1 MPGALAAGQLVDDRY
16 ALEEAL
22 DEDALGTVWR
32 ALDRGLGRHV
42 SVRDV
47 AFAGE
52 EWRDDETHRRQA
64 LETARLAIRLDHPG
78 AVHVYDAFLDGDRLV
93 VVTELVKG
101 RPLAS
106 VVARKGPLPAK
117 RVAAMGLELL
127 EPLVAA
133 HAIGV
138 VHGAVTPSAVLIPER
153 GRFLLT
159 GFGLA
164 PRFLDATSTAWVLR
178 VGTPACVAPEQ
189 ASHRG
194 SSPASDLWSLGATLY
209 HAVEGTHAF
218 GGETPGDVLDAIVDG
233 TLRPPRRAGRLLPLL
248 AQLLDKDPEGR
259 PAPEAIRQQLTEIAG
274 VHPPSS
280 PTDGPEEVEAEQ
292 PPVVAKRRIRR
303 GRRSTAETEAPNGA
317 VGDRQDGEDGED
329 GEAAT
334 TVGERD
340 WDALVTSA
348 APTASDEPE
357 LMWRDWMPADGVDAS
372 DEWLPPSP
380 RPEPPAD
387 EPPADEER
395 ATPAPVATPA
405 ADAAES
411 GRAAEATEAET
422 EAEAEPEAE
431 PRRFR
436 STPSWPPPP
445 RRRWGIAILSFV
457 VVVVTVAL
465 LVTDG
470 RIGRNRAQEEAAGR
484 SGQERPVLATDPESV
499 PRDWITYRNTSV
511 DFGLSY
517 PPGWTLREEGQTV
530 TVRDPGT
537 GTQLRMDY
545 SSPPGPD
552 PEETWA
558 ELERSFAG
566 QHPDDYRRLQLSPA
580 TYLGHRAAL
589 WEFTYAD
596 GNAAKHAVDLGF
608 VTKKYRFALFFE
620 SPADQW
626 QAMLPTFRA
635 FLSSVTAPK

>member
-1 MPGALAAGQLVDDRY
+1 MPGALAAGQLVDERY

-47 AFAGE
+47 AFAGDG
-52 EWRDDETHRRQA
+52 WRDDETQRRQA
-64 LETARLAIRLDHPG
+64 LEAARMAIRLDHPG

-106 VVARKGPLPAK
+106 VVARKGALHVK

-133 HAIGV
+133 HAIGL
-138 VHGAVTPSAVLIPER
+138 VHAAVTPSAVLIPER

-164 PRFLDATSTAWVLR
+164 PRFVDATSTAWALR

-194 SSPASDLWSLGATLY
+194 SSPASDLWSFGATLY
-209 HAVEGTHAF
+209 YAAEGTHAF
-218 GGETPGDVLDAIVDG
+218 GGERPEDVLDAIVDG
-233 TLRPPRRAGRLLPLL
+233 ALRPPTRSGKLAPLL
-248 AQLLDKDPEGR
+248 VQLLDNDPEAR
-259 PAPEAIRQQLTEIAG
+259 PAPESIRQQLTEIAG
-274 VHPPSS
+274 MQPSPRSVTEPAAPAAAESAAAEPDAAEPDAPAPEPAAEEPP
-280 PTDGPEEVEAEQ
+280 TAGR
-292 PPVVAKRRIRR
+292 RRIRR
-303 GRRSTAETEAPNGA
+303 RRRAAIEPEASVGDGGEDGAGNASPTIEDRDWNALVSEATTTTTDQPETTWRDWTPADSVDPSDQWLPAAEGTDTTAAPTPEPSTAES
-317 VGDRQDGEDGED
+317 V
-329 GEAAT
+329 AT
-334 TVGERD
+334 T
-340 WDALVTSA
+340 
-348 APTASDEPE
+348 APE
-357 LMWRDWMPADGVDAS
+357 G
-372 DEWLPPSP
+372 
-380 RPEPPAD
+380 
-387 EPPADEER
+387 
-395 ATPAPVATPA
+395 AP
-405 ADAAES
+405 
-411 GRAAEATEAET
+411 GG
-422 EAEAEPEAE
+422 EPEAA

-436 STPSWPPPP
+436 STPSWPPPQQ
-445 RRRWGIAILSFV
+445 RRWGIAILSFV

-470 RIGRNRAQEEAAGR
+470 RIGRNRASDEDGGG
-484 SGQERPVLATDPESV
+484 SGQERPVLATDPASV
-499 PRDWITYRNTSV
+499 PRNWITYRHTSV

-517 PPGWTLREEGQTV
+517 PPGWAVREEGQVV
-530 TVRDPGT
+530 TVRDPAT
-537 GTQLRMDY
+537 GSQLRVDY
-545 SSPPGPD
+545 SQPPGPD
-552 PEETWA
+552 PEETWS
-558 ELERSFAG
+558 ELERSFSA

-580 TYLGHRAAL
+580 SYLGHTAAL

-596 GNAAKHAVDLGF
+596 GNVAKHAVDLGF
-608 VTKKYRFALFFE
+608 LTKKYRFALFFE

-635 FLSSVTAPK
+635 FLSSFKAPK